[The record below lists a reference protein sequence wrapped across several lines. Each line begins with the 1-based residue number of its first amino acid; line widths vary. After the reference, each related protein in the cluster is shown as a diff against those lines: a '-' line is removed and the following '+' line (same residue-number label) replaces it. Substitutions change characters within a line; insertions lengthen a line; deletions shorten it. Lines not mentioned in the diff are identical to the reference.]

1 MKLSNFKMCKIGNNY
16 HNIRFAFSDKVV
28 FENCKIKSKYDTVK
42 KFISLNYNI
51 PIEKIDKET
60 ELFFFSIKLL
70 CDIIE
75 LCPNHKKEIED
86 KVGELCDFREYQL
99 ES

>member
-1 MKLSNFKMCKIGNNY
+1 MKLSNFKTCKINKKYHCINTKSALVQENY
-16 HNIRFAFSDKVV
+16 
-28 FENCKIKSKYDTVK
+28 KIISNYDTVK
-42 KFISLNYNI
+42 EFISLNYNI

>member
-1 MKLSNFKMCKIGNNY
+1 MKLSNFKMCKINKKYHCINTKSALVQENY
-16 HNIRFAFSDKVV
+16 
-28 FENCKIKSKYDTVK
+28 EMEKSKYSVVK
-42 KFISLNYNI
+42 EFISLNYNI